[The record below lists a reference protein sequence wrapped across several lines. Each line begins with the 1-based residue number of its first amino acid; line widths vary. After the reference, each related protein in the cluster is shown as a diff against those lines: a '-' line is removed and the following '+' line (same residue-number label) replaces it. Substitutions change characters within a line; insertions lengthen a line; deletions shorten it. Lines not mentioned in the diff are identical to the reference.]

1 MNRPLAL
8 DRDGRLTNRVF
19 LDDPRI
25 ATVLDILNRDGESAR
40 VVGGAVRNALLDLSP
55 GDIDITTTATPDAVT
70 ARAKAERL
78 RVIPTGIAHGTVT
91 VVVRGLPLEVTTLR
105 EDVETDGR
113 HAVVRFGRDFTE
125 DARRRDFT
133 VNALSVDAEGLV
145 HDVTGGVADLAAGCV
160 RFIGDAATRIREDY
174 LRILR
179 FFRFSASY
187 STGALDA
194 EGLAACAA
202 GVSGLDRLSRE
213 RVRAELLKLL
223 VAPRAAAAV
232 AAMADTGVLT
242 PIVGLPCRPERLNDL
257 VAIEA
262 AGGWPPDALRRLA
275 ALASSDPP
283 VVARLRDH
291 LRLSNEER
299 DRLLGIA
306 EGSGLLAET
315 SVPPGTEIVMRLLH
329 LCGRAA
335 ALDALLLRHVDS
347 RASAGDPAWQAAARQ
362 VTTLAIPALP
372 VSGADLLG
380 RGFKAGPRVGAVL
393 KDVQARWIRAR
404 FPTDPATLQRL
415 LDEAIAASE
424 DA

>member
-8 DRDGRLTNRVF
+8 DPDGRLTNRVF
-19 LDDPRI
+19 LDDPRL

-40 VVGGAVRNALLDLSP
+40 VVGGAVRNALLGLAP
-55 GDIDITTTATPDAVT
+55 GDIDITTTATPDIVM
-70 ARAKAERL
+70 ARARAARL
-78 RVIPTGIAHGTVT
+78 RTIPTGVAHGTVT

-145 HDVTGGVADLAAGCV
+145 HDVTGGVADLAAGRV

-187 STGALDA
+187 ATGALDPQ
-194 EGLAACAA
+194 GLAACAA

-232 AAMADTGVLT
+232 AAMADAGVLT
-242 PIVGLPCRPERLNDL
+242 PIVGGPCRPERLDGL
-257 VAIEA
+257 IAVEA
-262 AGGWPPDALRRLA
+262 TGGWLPDALRRLS
-275 ALASSDPP
+275 ALALSDPQD
-283 VVARLRDH
+283 VARLRDH

-306 EGSGLLAET
+306 QGLELLNETEG
-315 SVPPGTEIVMRLLH
+315 PPGTEMVMRLLH
-329 LCGRAA
+329 LCGRPAA
-335 ALDALLLRHVDS
+335 FDALVLCHVDR
-347 RASAGDPAWQAAARQ
+347 RAPAGDPAWQAAARQ
-362 VTTLAIPALP
+362 VTTLAVPALP

-404 FPTDPATLQRL
+404 FPTDPVTLQRL